1 MFIYI
6 ILNTFS
12 IFHSRELALEMGCQ
26 MIYVE
31 CTSHFSA
38 KAVERLGF
46 QCIYSLAYTDHV
58 NEQGEVVFK
67 THSPHRRAK
76 VYVLLL

>member
-1 MFIYI
+1 
-6 ILNTFS
+6 
-12 IFHSRELALEMGCQ
+12 MGCQ

-46 QCIYSLAYTDHV
+46 QCIYSLAYTDYV
-58 NEQGEVVFK
+58 NEQGEMVFK
-67 THSPHRRAK
+67 TQSPHRYAK
-76 VYVLLL
+76 VYVLSL